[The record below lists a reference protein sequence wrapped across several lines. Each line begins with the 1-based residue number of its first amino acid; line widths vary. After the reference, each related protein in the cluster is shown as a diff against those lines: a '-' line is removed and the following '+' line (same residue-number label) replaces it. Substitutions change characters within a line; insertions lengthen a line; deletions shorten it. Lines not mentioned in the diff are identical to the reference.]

1 MTNPFTSKTFVT
13 IWSKHFNN
21 RKDGIKFDSIEKVLF
36 YKKKFLPLYI
46 NIGRNLTK
54 GIDYTINYKA
64 NDYKNKVFLIYD
76 IPDFFNVETIDES
89 QTALRCKPLFQ
100 YQGFLLDFK
109 SFATAEDYIKSRTS
123 AKNIRGFRSRTH
135 RLETCFDISYKFYTK
150 EIDLEVFDLLF
161 NQFRNLLSKRFADK
175 QVNYHHLSADKWA
188 FHKEFVYAML
198 QENKAS
204 LFVIYNGKTPIGIT
218 LNIHSETIVFV
229 AITVF
234 DQDYYKFNI
243 GKLTIVKII
252 EWCYE
257 NNMTIADFSKGDF
270 DFKHEWCNVAY
281 DFNYHL
287 LYDSKSLISKNL
299 THTITLF
306 YKLKLYL
313 RNHHV
318 NTLYRKLLF
327 KLHAKNNYSHPTD
340 VVLEDLN
347 EFKSDI
353 TFEDVY
359 LNDTKV
365 DYIKNFVY
373 SFLFA
378 NPEPLKAIKVYKK
391 KTSKTFVIAGSQK
404 AQRVT
409 FN

>member
-1 MTNPFTSKTFVT
+1 MTNPFTSKTFVS

-21 RKDGIKFDSIEKVLF
+21 SKDGIQFNSINNVLF

-46 NIGRNLTK
+46 NIGKNLTK
-54 GIDYTINYKA
+54 GVDYTVNYEAK
-64 NDYKNKVFLIYD
+64 DYKNKVFLIYD
-76 IPDFFNVETIDES
+76 IPDFFNVATIDES
-89 QTALRCKPLFQ
+89 KAALRCKPLFQ
-100 YQGFLLDFK
+100 YQGFLLNFE
-109 SFATAEDYIKSRTS
+109 SFSTAEDYIKSRVS
-123 AKNIRGFRSRTH
+123 SKNLRGFRSRTR
-135 RLETCFDISYKFYTK
+135 RLEDCFDISYKFYTK
-150 EIDLEVFDLLF
+150 EIDLEAFDLLF
-161 NQFRNLLSKRFADK
+161 DQFHGLLSKRFADK
-175 QVNYHHLSADKWA
+175 QVNYHHLRADKWA

-218 LNIHSETIVFV
+218 LNIHSETIAFV

-234 DQDYYKFNI
+234 DPDYYKFNI

-270 DFKHEWCNVAY
+270 DFKHEWCNVVY

-287 LYDSKSLISKNL
+287 LYDSKSLISKIL
-299 THTITLF
+299 AWKITLF
-306 YKLKLYL
+306 FKFKLYL

-318 NTLYRKLLF
+318 NALYRKLLF
-327 KLHAKNNYSHPTD
+327 KLNTKNDDNYNTNFVAED
-340 VVLEDLN
+340 VDDFKLDATFDEIDLN
-347 EFKSDI
+347 D
-353 TFEDVY
+353 D
-359 LNDTKV
+359 KV

-391 KTSKTFVIAGSQK
+391 KTSKTFMIVGSQK
-404 AQRVT
+404 SQRIT